1 MHSPSYLLSHRNLV
15 VAGTSSIIDGSRS
28 NLRRETFVTVQLV
41 LVTSLEFVRSL
52 VVCSKLKKVC
62 EDLVQVSLGALAAFR
77 SQKISFFC
85 RTNKVR
91 HFTVAFAQCAAIY
104 LGQA

>member
-28 NLRRETFVTVQLV
+28 NLRRETFVTVQ
-41 LVTSLEFVRSL
+41 SLEFVRSL

-77 SQKISFFC
+77 SQKISFIC

-91 HFTVAFAQCAAIY
+91 HFTVAFAQFAAIY